1 MPGAFAYHLHSFN
14 AETVRSAERQWVGPL
29 LARGATVTFGSVY
42 EPFLTGTF
50 DLPVFFT
57 RFMVFNFTFGEASY
71 AAQPLLSWQGTVV
84 GDPLYAPFRRRPGQ
98 EVEDWMKER
107 HLRFEATKSPW
118 YAWSCLQVANLTEAM
133 GYPVSDAIGY
143 LEQLPLTRES
153 ALLSEKLAD
162 LYFRQG
168 KLRDCL
174 EANTRALALPMSPQ
188 QRLRLMLN
196 QAQVL
201 ALFRRT
207 GEALALYQ
215 QVLREF
221 PGYPDRLGVL
231 KRMQPLARELGNEAE
246 ASRLESEIKRL
257 TAPAGAK

>member
-1 MPGAFAYHLHSFN
+1 
-14 AETVRSAERQWVGPL
+14 
-29 LARGATVTFGSVY
+29 
-42 EPFLTGTF
+42 
-50 DLPVFFT
+50 
-57 RFMVFNFTFGEASY
+57 
-71 AAQPLLSWQGTVV
+71 
-84 GDPLYAPFRRRPGQ
+84 
-98 EVEDWMKER
+98 
-107 HLRFEATKSPW
+107 
-118 YAWSCLQVANLTEAM
+118 
-133 GYPVSDAIGY
+133 
-143 LEQLPLTRES
+143 
-153 ALLSEKLAD
+153 
-162 LYFRQG
+162 
-168 KLRDCL
+168 
-174 EANTRALALPMSPQ
+174 MSPQ